1 MTNNYPNK
9 NEVIP
14 NLDIPS
20 VCYVKNLIDDE
31 RIQIGD
37 YTYFDCVT
45 TKEEFMNCLQHFYAF
60 SKDKLIIGKFCQIAN
75 GVKFIM
81 NAANHRMN
89 CATTYPFYIMG
100 GKWGSAIAPHDDELP
115 NKGDIVI
122 GNDV

>member
-20 VCYVKNLIDDE
+20 VWYVKNLIEDE

-45 TKEEFMNCLQHFYAF
+45 TKEEFMNCLQHFYSF
-60 SKDKLIIGKFCQIAN
+60 SKDKLIIGKFCQIVQN
-75 GVKFIM
+75 QDYYKLREKI
-81 NAANHRMN
+81 NA
-89 CATTYPFYIMG
+89 
-100 GKWGSAIAPHDDELP
+100 
-115 NKGDIVI
+115 
-122 GNDV
+122 